1 VTTIG
6 FRASLDAWRN
16 GKATQDDVEEALRR
30 ELQADPGLTS
40 ATRALIEAY
49 RRAGHV
55 PLPLAERL
63 LSLGQTLSESAA
75 SKIESGAAPVVGR
88 ERPLPSTTAN
98 PATLDPAV
106 PYVEA
111 TKSGPLKLD
120 PNRTILRPSPAVADK
135 PAPALRAAP
144 EQPSDRTKL
153 RPPPAFHA
161 DIAATANPPELKTQF
176 RIAPQAPPVAT
187 PAAAGVLQPN
197 EESVGSQ
204 SGPDGF
210 GKGTSLPSWP
220 VSSATGG
227 HTGANSS
234 LTIGSVLS
242 GQYVLESI
250 VPGGDKGG
258 MGIVFRARDLI
269 QEEAQDRNPY
279 VAVKIL
285 NEQFKQHPESMKALN
300 REYKKALRLSH
311 PNIVKVQNFS
321 RDASNVFMVMEL
333 LEGQSL
339 GEAIHAV
346 KGRGL
351 PVPEALRVTLALAR
365 ALAYAHQMSI
375 VHSDFKPSNAF
386 ITHDGAVKVLDFGIA
401 RAAKVRGGPL
411 GGKDDG
417 TLFDAGTLG
426 AYTLPYASC
435 EQINGEEPDPRD
447 DVYALAVVSYQLFT
461 GRHPFDR
468 KDAATARDAGMKPQ
482 PVAGLS
488 RRQWSALQSALSFA
502 RDKRPADAQAFG
514 DGMTPKQWP
523 VRLLVISGVAV
534 LLVLVAATWL
544 TTNLLERRQYAGIA
558 KQLASADPT
567 VAGEAVQRLLSAD
580 IATRAA
586 ILSEEG
592 TANAVLSW
600 VKNQVRAAFDPPLQ
614 RYDFPT
620 AIKIVETA
628 QSLLRDSAS
637 LLQFRES
644 LETQQKQQL
653 NLLGEQ
659 FEHLLAAHA
668 LLGQGGEPSLL
679 SARQRIMR
687 LDPQHPLLNDN
698 RVPIAFRD
706 AAEGALA
713 QSDPDKAETLIKA
726 GLQLAPDDP
735 GLSDLTDSVR
745 HERDKIRLANSI
757 GDWEH
762 AIAPLAESDA
772 GLVEFRSARDAMGHL
787 RAAAPEDRVLARAE
801 RRLEALLDG
810 DITTALRQQNAGQ
823 AQAILGEFQAQLAPQ
838 FLKSKQTA
846 IAEVIGEARARQLQ
860 AEQLRRDIDL
870 LLTAPRAEDVWVADL
885 SAVLSKLTAIV
896 PKDAKIADAQVRG
909 GRYLIDQARTL
920 RAASRFGEAER
931 LLDGAATFGVSPND
945 IRVELDAVHHARDQM
960 QIDNRNKALE
970 AKIAADKQRVLDL
983 AGAGGGR
990 LDQAYDLYMQLVKQL
1005 PAADQWGT
1013 TDAPRAL
1020 GDGFLR
1026 RAQPLADQGKFQLA
1040 QAQAHKLSSLPL
1052 KDAYYSGRIEFFDR
1066 LLALQTTLQ
1075 TGPIATAAPLVESL
1089 KHGDARAYANLEPQF
1104 VNIVN
1109 ERLRRIPASLKDQ
1122 AKSMQEDAKTLFPTQ
1137 KFVQSHD

>member
-1 VTTIG
+1 MTATG

-16 GKATQDDVEEALRR
+16 GNATQDDVETALRL
-30 ELQADPGLTS
+30 ELKADPGLTS

-49 RRAGHV
+49 RRVGHV
-55 PLPLAERL
+55 PHPLAERL

-75 SKIESGAAPVVGR
+75 SKVDSGPAAAVGL
-88 ERPLPSTTAN
+88 ERPLPPTTAN
-98 PATLDPAV
+98 PVSQDPAAPFV
-106 PYVEA
+106 SAAKLGSV
-111 TKSGPLKLD
+111 GPD
-120 PNRTILRPSPAVADK
+120 PNRTILRAPPAVAHK
-135 PAPALRAAP
+135 PAAAVRAAP
-144 EQPSDRTKL
+144 AQPSDRTIL
-153 RPPPAFHA
+153 RPRPALHGDIAVNPDPPA
-161 DIAATANPPELKTQF
+161 LKTQF
-176 RIAPQAPPVAT
+176 RMPSTPTPVAT
-187 PAAAGVLQPN
+187 PSPVRGPQPN
-197 EESVGSQ
+197 EEPLGSR
-204 SGPDGF
+204 SGPDGS
-210 GKGTSLPSWP
+210 GQGAGLPSWP
-220 VSSATGG
+220 VSSATAAG
-227 HTGANSS
+227 TGASTI
-234 LTIGSVLS
+234 LAIGSVLS

-258 MGIVFRARDLI
+258 MGIVYRARDLI

-279 VAVKIL
+279 VAVKVL
-285 NEQFKQHPESMKALN
+285 TEQFKQHPESMKALN
-300 REYKKALRLSH
+300 REYKKALKLSH

-351 PVPEALRVTLALAR
+351 PVSEALRVTLALAR

-375 VHSDFKPSNAF
+375 VHSDFKPSNAY
-386 ITHDGAVKVLDFGIA
+386 ITHDGTVKVLDFGIA
-401 RAAKVRGGPL
+401 RAAKVRGTKL
-411 GGKDDG
+411 DGKDDS

-435 EQINGEEPDPRD
+435 EQISGEEPDPRD
-447 DVYALAVVSYQLFT
+447 DVYALAVVSYQLLT

-488 RRQWSALQSALSFA
+488 RRQWSVLQSALSFVK
-502 RDKRPADAQAFG
+502 DKRPADAQAFG
-514 DGMTPKQWP
+514 DGMTPRQWP
-523 VRLLVISGVAV
+523 VRLLVIGGVAV

-558 KQLASADPT
+558 KQLSSADPT
-567 VAGEAVQRLLSAD
+567 VAGGAVQRLLSAD
-580 IATRAA
+580 MTTRAA
-586 ILSEEG
+586 VLSEEG

-620 AIKIVETA
+620 AMKIVETA
-628 QSLLRDSAS
+628 QTLLRDSAS

-679 SARQRIMR
+679 SVRQRIMR

-713 QSDPDKAETLIKA
+713 RSDLDRAETFIKA
-726 GLQLAPDDP
+726 GLQLAPGDP

-745 HERDKIRLANSI
+745 HERDKIRLAHSI
-757 GDWEH
+757 GDWERT
-762 AIAPLAESDA
+762 IAQLAGSEA
-772 GLVEFRSARDAMGHL
+772 GLVDFRGARDVMGHL
-787 RAAAPEDRVLARAE
+787 RAVAPEDRVLANAE
-801 RRLEALLDG
+801 RRLEVVLNG
-810 DITTALRQQNAGQ
+810 EITTALRQQNAGQ
-823 AQAILGEFQAQLAPQ
+823 AQAILGEFQAQLTPQ
-838 FLKSKQTA
+838 FLKSKQAEIT
-846 IAEVIGEARARQLQ
+846 EVIGEARARQLQ

-870 LLTAPRAEDVWVADL
+870 LLTAPRADDVWVEDL
-885 SAVLSKLTAIV
+885 GAVLGKLAAV
-896 PKDAKIADAQVRG
+896 SPKDPKIADAQVRG
-909 GRYLIDQARTL
+909 GRYLLDQARTL

-931 LLDGAATFGVSPND
+931 LLDGATTFGVSPND
-945 IRVELDAVHHARDQM
+945 IRAELDAVHHARDQM

-970 AKIAADKQRVLDL
+970 AKLAADKQRVLDL

-990 LDQAYDLYMQLVKQL
+990 LDQAYDLYMQLVKQV
-1005 PAADQWGT
+1005 PVADQWGT

-1020 GDGFLR
+1020 ADGFLR
-1026 RAQPLADQGKFQLA
+1026 RAQPLADQGKFLLA
-1040 QAQAHKLSSLPL
+1040 QAQAHKLLSLPL
-1052 KDAYYSGRIEFFDR
+1052 KDRYYSGRIEFFDE
-1066 LLALQTTLQ
+1066 LLALQTALQ
-1075 TGPIATAAPLVESL
+1075 TGPIASAAPLVESL
-1089 KHGDARAYANLEPQF
+1089 KRGDARSYGNLEPQF
-1104 VNIVN
+1104 VNMVN
-1109 ERLRRIPASLKDQ
+1109 ERLRRIPASQKDQ
-1122 AKSMQEDAKTLFPTQ
+1122 AKSLQEDAKALFPTQ
-1137 KFVQSHD
+1137 KFVLSHD

>member
-1 VTTIG
+1 VTTAG
-6 FRASLDAWRN
+6 FRAVLDAWRN
-16 GKATQDDVEEALRR
+16 GNATQDDVEAALRL
-30 ELQADPGLTS
+30 ELRSSPGLMS
-40 ATRALIEAY
+40 ATNALIEAY
-49 RRAGHV
+49 RRVGHIPV
-55 PLPLAERL
+55 PLAERL
-63 LSLGQTLSESAA
+63 LSLGQTLSEPA
-75 SKIESGAAPVVGR
+75 SSKVESGALAVVGLDPPRSAPSNAAAPAAPV
-88 ERPLPSTTAN
+88 
-98 PATLDPAV
+98 PAFVRATQIGSLGLDP
-106 PYVEA
+106 
-111 TKSGPLKLD
+111 S
-120 PNRTILRPSPAVADK
+120 RTILRPSSPVANK
-135 PAPALRAAP
+135 PAPALRAGP
-144 EQPSDRTKL
+144 EQPAHRTAV
-153 RPPPAFHA
+153 RPHPALDAGIAESPEPP
-161 DIAATANPPELKTQF
+161 DLKTQF
-176 RIAPQAPPVAT
+176 RMPSSSTPVAT
-187 PAAAGVLQPN
+187 PPPVGASQPN
-197 EESVGSQ
+197 EDTVGGR
-204 SGPDGF
+204 SGPDGS
-210 GKGTSLPSWP
+210 GRGTSLPSWP
-220 VSSATGG
+220 VSSVTGG
-227 HTGANSS
+227 NTSANSI

-285 NEQFKQHPESMKALN
+285 NEQFKQHPESLKALN

-386 ITHDGAVKVLDFGIA
+386 ITHDGTVKVLDFGIA
-401 RAAKVRGGPL
+401 RAAKLRGGNL
-411 GGKDDG
+411 AGKDDG

-468 KDAATARDAGMKPQ
+468 KDAATARDAEMKPQ

-488 RRQWSALQSALSFA
+488 RRQWTVLQSALSFV

-523 VRLLVISGVAV
+523 MRLLVTGGVAV

-558 KQLASADPT
+558 KQLSSADPT

-580 IATRAA
+580 MATRAA
-586 ILSEEG
+586 VLSEEG

-620 AIKIVETA
+620 AMKIVETA

-644 LETQQKQQL
+644 LETQQKQQI

-679 SARQRIMR
+679 SVRQRIMR

-713 QSDPDKAETLIKA
+713 QSDPDRAETLIKA
-726 GLQLAPDDP
+726 GLQLAPNDP

-757 GDWEH
+757 GDWDR
-762 AIAPLAESDA
+762 AIAPLAESDTT
-772 GLVEFRSARDAMGHL
+772 LVEFRNARDAMGHL
-787 RAAAPEDRVLARAE
+787 RAAAPEDRVLARVE

-810 DITTALRQQNAGQ
+810 EIATALRQQNASQ
-823 AQAILGEFQAQLAPQ
+823 AQAILGEFQTQLAPQ
-838 FLKSKQTA
+838 FLKSKQAA
-846 IAEVIGEARARQLQ
+846 ITEVIGEARARQLQ

-870 LLTAPRAEDVWVADL
+870 LLTAPRADDVWVADL
-885 SAVLSKLTAIV
+885 SAVLSKLAAV
-896 PKDAKIADAQVRG
+896 APKDAKIADAQVRG
-909 GRYLIDQARTL
+909 GRYLLDQARTL

-931 LLDGAATFGVSPND
+931 LLDGAATFGVNPND
-945 IRVELDAVHHARDQM
+945 IRVELEAVRRARDKL
-960 QIDNRNKALE
+960 QIENKNKALE
-970 AKIAADKQRVLDL
+970 AKLAADKQRVLDL

-990 LDQAYDLYMQLVKQL
+990 LDQAYDLYMQMVKQL
-1005 PAADQWGT
+1005 SAADPWGT

-1020 GDGFLR
+1020 ADGFLR
-1026 RAQPLADQGKFQLA
+1026 RAQPLADQGKFLLA
-1040 QAQAHKLSSLPL
+1040 QAQAHKLLSLPL
-1052 KDAYYSGRIEFFDR
+1052 KDPYYAGRIEFFDR

-1075 TGPIATAAPLVESL
+1075 TGSIATAAPLVESL
-1089 KHGDARAYANLEPQF
+1089 KHGDPRAYGNLEPQF

-1109 ERLRRIPASLKDQ
+1109 ERLRRIPESQKDQ
-1122 AKSMQEDAKTLFPTQ
+1122 AKSLQQDAKTLFPTQ
-1137 KFVQSHD
+1137 KFGLSHD